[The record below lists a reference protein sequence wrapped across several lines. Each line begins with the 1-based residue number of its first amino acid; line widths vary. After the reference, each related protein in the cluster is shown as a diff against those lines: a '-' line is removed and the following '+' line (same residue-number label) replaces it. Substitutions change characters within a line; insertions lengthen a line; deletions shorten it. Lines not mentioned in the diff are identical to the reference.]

1 MTNAEVIAIGT
12 ELLLGEIR
20 DSNIQYLARILR
32 SLGIDMYRATL
43 VGDNITRIAEAV
55 REAMQRAD
63 IVITSGGLGPT
74 VDDPTREAIAMA
86 LGVPLELKPELWS
99 QIEERYHRFGRQ
111 PGENARRQ
119 AYIPLG
125 AIPIEN
131 PVGTAP
137 GFICEINSRVII
149 SLPGVPRELEYLM
162 EAKVVPYLRERYG
175 QQGIIKT
182 LVLRTAGIPESQID
196 EWLADYERLSNPT
209 VGLAAHPGT
218 VDIRL
223 TAKAAT
229 EAEADQMLEN
239 LAAQIRPLLGEALFG
254 INEQSLSQTV
264 VNLLAQKHW
273 SLHVITCGFDIS
285 PLNDAL
291 TRGNPI
297 NLKII
302 HIQEPCTETQ
312 PSPEE
317 EQSHFDNLANVFLIV
332 SLQERGSIAELILKV
347 RTPAHTVTD
356 KRYFGGPPA
365 NRSIWA
371 TNTALDFLRRVLITH
386 PTLIHTHTG
395 EQ

>member
-20 DSNIQYLARILR
+20 DSNIQYIARFLR
-32 SLGIDMYRATL
+32 NLGIDMFRATL
-43 VGDNITRIAEAV
+43 VGDNITRIAQAV
-55 REAMQRAD
+55 REALHRAD

-74 VDDPTREAIAMA
+74 VDDPTREAVAMA
-86 LGVPLELKPELWS
+86 LSVPLEFRPELWH

-119 AYIPLG
+119 AYIPQG
-125 AIPIEN
+125 AVPIEN

-137 GFICEINSRVII
+137 GFYYEIGSRVVI

-162 EAKVVPYLRERYG
+162 DTKVAPYLKERYG

-196 EWLADYERLSNPT
+196 EWLADFERLSNPT
-209 VGLAAHPGT
+209 VGLAAHPGM

-229 EAEADQMLEN
+229 ETEADRMLEN
-239 LAAQIRPLLGEALFG
+239 LADQIRPLLGDSIYG
-254 INEQSLSQTV
+254 TNEQTLVQAV
-264 VNLLAQKHW
+264 ANLLNKKHW
-273 SLHVITCGFDIS
+273 SLNVLVCGFDSNLLTDLLNSHLDRIAIS
-285 PLNDAL
+285 HVQASCKEIKP
-291 TRGNPI
+291 T
-297 NLKII
+297 
-302 HIQEPCTETQ
+302 
-312 PSPEE
+312 PEE
-317 EQSHFDNLANVFLIV
+317 ELSQLGDQADVFLV
-332 SLQERGSIAELILKV
+332 ASMQENGPTAELVLQT
-347 RTPAHTVTD
+347 RTPTIMTSD

-371 TNTALDFLRRVLITH
+371 TNTALDFLRRVLITN
-386 PTLIHTHTG
+386 PI
-395 EQ
+395 